1 MANGL
6 LFAPQSATNIN
17 RWKPINAASS
27 IPIATHPRGF
37 KLRDYQETLISDIYR
52 SWERHR
58 RVMAQL
64 PTAGGKTVLFAGI
77 VSEFVR
83 RGEGVLVLAHRTEL
97 IKQAHGKIFDALG
110 RRVGVGM
117 IKSGVHPSPL
127 APVQVASVQTLARR
141 HKPRAGLVVIDEA
154 HRTNAKTYRAILDH
168 YPNAFILG
176 VTATPCRSDGT
187 GFEDLFDVLVCGPQ
201 VAEMVENRHLCPVR
215 VLAPDVSAQVDMR
228 GARKGRDG
236 DYRIDEIDKRTEKI
250 LGAIVPAW
258 QTYLNGKQTLVF
270 VSSIEFGEKVLKEY
284 RDAGIAAEL
293 LTGKTKEKER
303 EGMIARFS
311 KRGFPVLINVGVLT
325 EGTDIPI
332 VEAIQNL
339 RPTESVSL
347 WLQIAGRAMRLH
359 PDKTEALL
367 LDHTQ
372 NWLDSNCGLPDKPR
386 FWTLKA
392 VETPEAKEK
401 KEAKERE
408 ERIREEFIQAD
419 IDLGILKF
427 VDVSTDRGA
436 RVALSLSAWVGT
448 CNKRGYSKHWV
459 AHRFAEAFLDATD
472 EEWQLL
478 RRTLGYKHGWEKY
491 FRREVSRSRDS
502 MDLPGSTRA
511 VTINA
516 TAVAS

>member
-1 MANGL
+1 MTTGL
-6 LFAPQSATNIN
+6 LFAPQVATAAN
-17 RWKPINAASS
+17 RWQPINASSS
-27 IPIATHPRGF
+27 IPLATRPRGF
-37 KLRDYQETLISDIYR
+37 ELRDYQKSLIADIYR
-52 SWERHR
+52 SWEKHR

-77 VSEFVR
+77 VNEFVS

-97 IKQAHGKIFDALG
+97 IKQAHGKIFEALG

-117 IKSGVHPSPL
+117 IKSGIHPSPL
-127 APVQVASVQTLARR
+127 APVQVASVQTLTRR
-141 HKPRAGLVVIDEA
+141 HKPKAGLLIIDET
-154 HRTNAKTYRAILDH
+154 HHVNAKTYRDILDH

-176 VTATPCRSDGT
+176 VTATPCRTDGS
-187 GFEDLFDVLVCGPQ
+187 GFDDLFDVLVCGPQ
-201 VAEMVENRHLCPVR
+201 VSEMVERGYLCPVR
-215 VLAPDVSAQVDMR
+215 VLAPDISAQVDMK

-236 DYRIDEIDKRTEKI
+236 DYRSDEIDARVEKI

-258 QTYLNGKQTLVF
+258 QTYLSGKQTLVF

-293 LTGKTKEKER
+293 LTGKTKEKDR
-303 EGMIARFS
+303 ENMIARFS
-311 KRGFPVLINVGVLT
+311 KRGFPVLVNVGVLT

-359 PDKTEALL
+359 PDKAEAIL

-392 VETPEAKEK
+392 IETPEAKEK
-401 KEAKERE
+401 REVKERE
-408 ERIREEFIQAD
+408 EKIREEFVEAD
-419 IDLGILKF
+419 IDLGVLKF

-436 RVALSLSAWVGT
+436 RVALSLSSWVGT
-448 CNKRGYSKHWV
+448 CNKRGYSKQWV
-459 AHRFAEAFLDATD
+459 AHRFAEAFFDATD

-478 RRTLGYKHGWEKY
+478 RRILGYKHGWEKH
-491 FRREVSRSRDS
+491 FRAEVARSRSAMES
-502 MDLPGSTRA
+502 SAPTRF
-511 VTINA
+511 A
-516 TAVAS
+516 TVNTTTVAA